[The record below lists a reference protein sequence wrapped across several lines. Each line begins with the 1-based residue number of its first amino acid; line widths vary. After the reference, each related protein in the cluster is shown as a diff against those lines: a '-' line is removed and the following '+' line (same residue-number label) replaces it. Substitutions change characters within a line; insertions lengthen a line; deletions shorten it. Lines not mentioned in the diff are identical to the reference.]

1 MASSREKLLDVA
13 FDEIYYNGYYSTSVD
28 KILKTANM
36 NKGSMYHFFKSKKE
50 LALAV
55 IKERVYDYIEN
66 KYMVLLKH
74 DENIIE
80 ELLKLIK
87 DRKNFDFVCGCKVNN
102 LVQELSS
109 KDKEFKTA
117 LEIVYFRFEKI
128 IEEVLSKAIQNKE
141 IQHDDVKVL
150 AMYVVASIEG
160 CLVTAKKSH
169 NADMFHSCISQ
180 LELFLNSLKT
190 TK

>member
-1 MASSREKLLDVA
+1 MSSTREKLLDVA

-74 DENIIE
+74 DENIID

-109 KDKEFKTA
+109 KDKEFKDA

-128 IEEVLSKAIQNKE
+128 IEEVLEKAILNKE
-141 IQHDDVKVL
+141 IQHDSANLL
-150 AMYVVASIEG
+150 AIYVVASIEG
-160 CLVTAKKSH
+160 CLITAKKSH

-180 LELFLNSLKT
+180 LELFLTSLKII
-190 TK
+190 K